1 MGQREWKVLK
11 KYPPPPIPQ
20 NTPPSLHPL
29 SSPSL
34 SLEKKEKKIKR
45 KPMVGG

>member
-1 MGQREWKVLK
+1 MEGSEKT
-11 KYPPPPIPQ
+11 PPSPETPQ

-34 SLEKKEKKIKR
+34 SPGKKGKKKN
-45 KPMVGG
+45 

>member
-1 MGQREWKVLK
+1 VIKRNGT
-11 KYPPPPIPQ
+11 ISPQ

-34 SLEKKEKKIKR
+34 SPEKKKKKIKR